1 MFSFNEENTFL
12 TNKNKNMIEDYV
24 APSVEVINIEVE
36 RGYGESESNGNG
48 GMNTPGWGAI

>member
-1 MFSFNEENTFL
+1 M
-12 TNKNKNMIEDYV
+12 MEDYV

-48 GMNTPGWGAI
+48 GMSTPGWGAI